1 VKSTT
6 SGTTTITYSY
16 DGDGTRQQEQ
26 SGSTVTKFLWDVNNP
41 LPELALERN
50 GSNALLRRYLY
61 GSDLHSMET
70 SATAR
75 FYYHQD
81 GLGSVTNMTNSSGA
95 KQWTYVWEPFGTK
108 RTETKNAGSAPANMM
123 RFAGEYMDTAT
134 SLYHLRARQ
143 YDPAIGRFLATDPI
157 TQPLS
162 DPYLSSYVY
171 ADNRPTVLVDP
182 SGLDGESV
190 NCPWP
195 SKIPFVGKAYCEGFR
210 SLSPGWQGIAGATA
224 VAGPQVLPIG
234 GGAAIGIRI
243 ASRGRHVDDV
253 ARSIREFVGKDAKLI
268 KNKHDDLI
276 LVSRDGTRQ
285 VGIDVSRTHPHKSP
299 HAHVEER
306 VGGVWKK
313 SGPIFP
319 RDVHP
324 G

>member
-1 VKSTT
+1 
-6 SGTTTITYSY
+6 
-16 DGDGTRQQEQ
+16 
-26 SGSTVTKFLWDVNNP
+26 VNNP

-143 YDPAIGRFLATDPI
+143 YDTAIGRFLATDPI

-162 DPYLSSYVY
+162 DPYASTYVY

-182 SGLDGESV
+182 PV
-190 NCPWP
+190 
-195 SKIPFVGKAYCEGFR
+195 
-210 SLSPGWQGIAGATA
+210 
-224 VAGPQVLPIG
+224 
-234 GGAAIGIRI
+234 
-243 ASRGRHVDDV
+243 
-253 ARSIREFVGKDAKLI
+253 
-268 KNKHDDLI
+268 LI
-276 LVSRDGTRQ
+276 LTGLIAVHSFRASARGQATRSQ
-285 VGIDVSRTHPHKSP
+285 A
-299 HAHVEER
+299 AHTR
-306 VGGVWKK
+306 
-313 SGPIFP
+313 
-319 RDVHP
+319 RDVWRLRQLVGP
-324 G
+324 APASSCAAGRAFASS